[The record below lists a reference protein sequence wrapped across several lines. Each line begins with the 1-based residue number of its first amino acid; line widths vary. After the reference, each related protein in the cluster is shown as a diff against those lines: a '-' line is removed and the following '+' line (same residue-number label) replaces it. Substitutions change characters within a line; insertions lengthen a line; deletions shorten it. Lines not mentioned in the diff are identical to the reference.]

1 MAVRSRR
8 WVLWARLFYAAKI
21 NPVFIFSSSG
31 IVYTA
36 FKKGGGMKRTTVKG
50 FGRDIEN
57 TGNNIQDLVTGADKQ
72 PSS

>member
-1 MAVRSRR
+1 
-8 WVLWARLFYAAKI
+8 
-21 NPVFIFSSSG
+21 
-31 IVYTA
+31 
-36 FKKGGGMKRTTVKG
+36 MKRTTVKG